1 MIRIFLIALACAWS
15 AVFAAAAEGVPQ
27 SSAPRIAV
35 VRMEALFRDYHK
47 SKIAEETIRQ
57 QAEMY
62 RTYLAGR
69 QSELRKME
77 KEMLQLRDDVQNIAM
92 SAEFR
97 SQQETK
103 FQEKQRELAAANA
116 EFQRLTTD
124 RTRKMREL
132 EQLKRKEILDDIRH
146 EIARTAGI
154 AGYDFVLD
162 ATGMTTNSVPAVLY
176 AAPHADI
183 TEKILKNLNDTTL
196 APVPEA
202 EKK

>member
-1 MIRIFLIALACAWS
+1 MIRILLIGLAAFWTALLP
-15 AVFAAAAEGVPQ
+15 AAEKTPGNT
-27 SSAPRIAV
+27 APRIAV
-35 VRMEALFRDYHK
+35 VRMDALVRDYHK
-47 SKIAEETIRQ
+47 SRIAEETIRQ

-69 QSELRKME
+69 QTELRKME
-77 KEMLQLRDDVQNIAM
+77 KEMLQLRDDAQNIAM

-103 FQEKQRELAAANA
+103 FQEKRRELASANA
-116 EFQRLTTD
+116 EFQRLTAD
-124 RTRKMREL
+124 RSQKMREL
-132 EQLKRKEILDDIRH
+132 ELRKRKEILDDIRH

-162 ATGMTTNSVPAVLY
+162 ATVTANAVPAVLY

-183 TEKILKNLNDTTL
+183 TEKILKNLNDTAL
-196 APVPEA
+196 APPPEA

>member
-1 MIRIFLIALACAWS
+1 MKLRLNLLLLTLLACGAF
-15 AVFAAAAEGVPQ
+15 AVSAAET
-27 SSAPRIAV
+27 PRIAV
-35 VRMEALFRDYHK
+35 VRMENLFRDYHK

-69 QSELRKME
+69 QAELRKAE
-77 KEMLQLRDDVQNIAM
+77 KEMLQLRDDAQNIAM

-97 SQQETK
+97 SQQEAK
-103 FQEKQRELAAANA
+103 FQEKQRELALANA
-116 EFQRLTTD
+116 EFQRLTAD
-124 RTRKMREL
+124 RSQKMREL
-132 EQLKRKEILDDIRH
+132 EQRKRKEVLDDIRN

-154 AGYDFVLD
+154 AGYDLVLD

-176 AAPHADI
+176 AAPHMDI
-183 TEKILKNLNDTTL
+183 TDKILKNLNDAAA
-196 APVPEA
+196 APVVET